1 MTQDVYTHGEK
12 NRADPEPE
20 IGRKMT
26 VFIFLFYCVLRS
38 FIPYISTFFG
48 VVENAARR
56 AAYQLQPSV
65 AGRSWKGR
73 ARVRADDVFF
83 A

>member
-12 NRADPEPE
+12 NRTDPEPK

-38 FIPYISTFFG
+38 VIPYISMFFG
-48 VVENAARR
+48 VVEICRPQGGLPTAAQRSGP
-56 AAYQLQPSV
+56 QLERKSKK
-65 AGRSWKGR
+65 AGG
-73 ARVRADDVFF
+73 
-83 A
+83 